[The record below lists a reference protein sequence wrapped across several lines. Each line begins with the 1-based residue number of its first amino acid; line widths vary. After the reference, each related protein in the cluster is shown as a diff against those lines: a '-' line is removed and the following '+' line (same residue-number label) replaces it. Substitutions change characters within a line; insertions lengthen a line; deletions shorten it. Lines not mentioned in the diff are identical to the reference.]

1 MLNYHLTTFVCL
13 VLFILEDPEFP
24 GTLGKDVK
32 YDIGHINFL
41 KQGWSRMKDILLT
54 AIYCYVK
61 NIARKT

>member
-32 YDIGHINFL
+32 YDIVHINFL
-41 KQGWSRMKDILLT
+41 KQGGSRMKDILT
-54 AIYCYVK
+54 AIYCYIK
-61 NIARKT
+61 NIARNT